1 MQGRF
6 FSNLILLILV
16 NLLVKPVSLFVVD
29 AGFQNELGH
38 AEYGIY
44 FSLLNFSLL
53 FNILLDFGINN
64 YTTRRVAQQPHKAKR
79 LFGSVLIFRILLF
92 LFYIAVLLIC
102 GIVIGYEERALTI
115 LCLLGIN
122 QFIILCIAYLRSHFA
137 GFHYFRLDALLSIL
151 DRFLLIL
158 VGAYFLFYFEGVLT
172 IETFVWIQFFT
183 YIFSFAVGYLLF
195 LKYIDKPIFS
205 VNLRLSWAILK
216 RSLPFATLIVLML
229 IYSRLDSVLLER
241 LHDNGAEQAG
251 IYAQGYRLLD
261 AFYMFGMIFAGL
273 LFPMFSRF
281 LSEKRLSIYPL
292 LQSAGDLLIGSA
304 ILIVFICIYNSD
316 LFLSLIYDDYLQAID
331 PFKWLILSF
340 IAICMNFIFGTLLTA
355 SGNLKILNWIS
366 FLGIVINV
374 ALNIFM
380 IPKYGALGAAITTFV
395 TQFFTAILQCIYAIK
410 MFEIPISINR
420 ILKYPILILVLF
432 LGSYYFAQ
440 NSYLIFFQL
449 IIGISSLFLFSF
461 ISIDSLNEMLNEK
474 QLK

>member
-1 MQGRF
+1 
-6 FSNLILLILV
+6 
-16 NLLVKPVSLFVVD
+16 
-29 AGFQNELGH
+29 
-38 AEYGIY
+38 
-44 FSLLNFSLL
+44 
-53 FNILLDFGINN
+53 
-64 YTTRRVAQQPHKAKR
+64 
-79 LFGSVLIFRILLF
+79 
-92 LFYIAVLLIC
+92 
-102 GIVIGYEERALTI
+102 
-115 LCLLGIN
+115 
-122 QFIILCIAYLRSHFA
+122 
-137 GFHYFRLDALLSIL
+137 
-151 DRFLLIL
+151 
-158 VGAYFLFYFEGVLT
+158 
-172 IETFVWIQFFT
+172 
-183 YIFSFAVGYLLF
+183 
-195 LKYIDKPIFS
+195 
-205 VNLRLSWAILK
+205 
-216 RSLPFATLIVLML
+216 
-229 IYSRLDSVLLER
+229 
-241 LHDNGAEQAG
+241 
-251 IYAQGYRLLD
+251 
-261 AFYMFGMIFAGL
+261 MFGMIFAGL

-281 LSEKRLSIYPL
+281 LSEKRLSIYLL

-461 ISIDSLNEMLNEK
+461 ISINSLNEMLNEK